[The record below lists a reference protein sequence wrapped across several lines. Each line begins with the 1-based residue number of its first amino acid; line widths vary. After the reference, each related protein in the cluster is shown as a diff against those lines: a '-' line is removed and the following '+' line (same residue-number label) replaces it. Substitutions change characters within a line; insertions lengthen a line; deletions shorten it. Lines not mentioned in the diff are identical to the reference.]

1 MSQLSIDE
9 VLSKIYEYQ
18 RVNDIKGQCIT
29 NTQFLYNFIK
39 KHYPDTKMKTVA
51 CIVYHDSGE
60 YRRICINHILLKIN
74 NIIID
79 PSYEYHILNNKTYF
93 YSYED
98 FFLTV
103 YECGY
108 KHEYMK
114 TKYLNDFLFMI
125 KISTMINIT
134 GKPTKNI
141 DYDYYNVL
149 ESLLK

>member
-18 RVNDIKGQCIT
+18 RINNIKHQCIT
-29 NTQFLYNFIK
+29 NTQIVYNYVK
-39 KHYPDTKMKTVA
+39 KHFPEKKIKTVVV
-51 CIVYHDSGE
+51 IVYYDCGE
-60 YRRICINHILLKIN
+60 YRRICINHILLKIDDV
-74 NIIID
+74 IID
-79 PSYEYHILNNKTYF
+79 PSYEYHILINKTYF

-103 YECGY
+103 YKEGY
-108 KHEYMK
+108 THEYMK
-114 TKYLNDFLFMI
+114 AKQVDTFLRML
-125 KISTMINIT
+125 KISTMINIS